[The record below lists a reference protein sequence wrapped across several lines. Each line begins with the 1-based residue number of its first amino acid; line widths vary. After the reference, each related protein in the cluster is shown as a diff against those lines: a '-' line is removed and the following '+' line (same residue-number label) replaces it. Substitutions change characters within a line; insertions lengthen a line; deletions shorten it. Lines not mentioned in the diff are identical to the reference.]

1 MTTSTD
7 PVELL
12 ERAIGYTRGML
23 AGVRP
28 DLLDRPTPCAR
39 WTLADL
45 LDHMSD
51 GLDALTEA
59 SRGVIA
65 DLAGP
70 DAGTPACSSC
80 ATRPATCSAP
90 GPTRTPP
97 RHGSGRA
104 RIESTVLLHAGALEM
119 TVHGWDVGQA
129 TGLGRPIPEAL
140 ARALDRSAR
149 RLITSD
155 DRPLRFAAA
164 IRRAL
169 GSPHP
174 PQSCSPSP
182 AVTLDNR
189 RHSPSPGSPDLNGPL
204 PVEPSE

>member
-1 MTTSTD
+1 
-7 PVELL
+7 
-12 ERAIGYTRGML
+12 
-23 AGVRP
+23 
-28 DLLDRPTPCAR
+28 
-39 WTLADL
+39 LADL

-65 DLAGP
+65 ISPAPTGHTGVLELRDKACHLLGAWSNPHATEARLGP
-70 DAGTPACSSC
+70 
-80 ATRPATCSAP
+80 
-90 GPTRTPP
+90 
-97 RHGSGRA
+97 A

-164 IRRAL
+164 IESTGVASSSAEL
-169 GSPHP
+169 LAFTG
-174 PQSCSPSP
+174 
-182 AVTLDNR
+182 
-189 RHSPSPGSPDLNGPL
+189 RHSGQQASQPEPG
-204 PVEPSE
+204 VA